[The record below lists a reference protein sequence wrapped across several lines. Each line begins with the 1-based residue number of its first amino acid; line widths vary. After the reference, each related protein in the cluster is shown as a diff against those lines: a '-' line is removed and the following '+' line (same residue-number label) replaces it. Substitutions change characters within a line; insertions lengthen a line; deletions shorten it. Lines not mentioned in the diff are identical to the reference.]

1 MKAKVFSVPVRV
13 GAIGRNPLQDL
24 EDQLND
30 YLDDHPNLTVADLK
44 LNCLTAP
51 QDVKP
56 DGRAAFSPNTVTLL
70 ATLLFKERQL
80 EPSGPRARDAT
91 ASPWPVTVSS
101 FLAS

>member
-1 MKAKVFSVPVRV
+1 MKAKVFSIPLRTNSP
-13 GAIGRNPLQDL
+13 GRSSLQDL

-44 LNCLTAP
+44 LNCLTTP
-51 QDVKP
+51 QNPKADS
-56 DGRAAFSPNTVTLL
+56 RSPMAVNAVTLL

-80 EPSGPRARDAT
+80 EATATRPRDA
-91 ASPWPVTVSS
+91 ASSPWPVTVSS

>member
-1 MKAKVFSVPVRV
+1 MKAKVFSIPLRTSSL
-13 GAIGRNPLQDL
+13 GRSSLQDL

-51 QDVKP
+51 QDVKQ
-56 DGRAAFSPNTVTLL
+56 DGRSSFSANSVTLL
-70 ATLLFKERQL
+70 ATLLFKERRQ
-80 EPSGPRARDAT
+80 EATSNRPRDA
-91 ASPWPVTVSS
+91 ASSPWPVTVSS